1 MKNKLR
7 MLLRSIWLF
16 AAATAAMPAFADEG
30 SRDLCPDRPGLG
42 TPACTVEA
50 GTMMLEVGLAD
61 WTLDRTAD
69 SRTDAWTFG
78 DALLRAGLTPSL
90 EVQFGWT
97 MVGHVRE
104 RDRATGNVNSRTR
117 TGDVTLALRQNLSN
131 PDGSGFSVALMPYA
145 TLPLGGEGVGAGDWG
160 AGLIVPASF
169 ELGALSIGVTPHIDA
184 AVDSD
189 GKDRHLAFGSVAG
202 VGFDVSDDIS
212 MTAEVSLTRDRD
224 PGGHSTEALAG
235 LSAGWQPDADSQ
247 WDVGANVGLNRDSPD
262 VELYFGFA
270 RRF

>member
-1 MKNKLR
+1 
-7 MLLRSIWLF
+7 MLFRSIIF
-16 AAATAAMPAFADEG
+16 FAATAAATPAFAKEG
-30 SRDLCPDRPGLG
+30 QREFCPDRPGLG
-42 TPACTVEA
+42 TPACTVEP

-69 SRTDAWTFG
+69 TRTDAWTFG

-90 EVQFGWT
+90 EAQLGWT
-97 MVGHVRE
+97 MLGHVRE
-104 RDRATGNVNSRTR
+104 RDRATGDVNRRTR
-117 TGDVTLALRQNLSN
+117 TGDVTIALRQNLSN

-145 TLPLGGEGVGAGDWG
+145 TLPVGGDGVGAGDWG

-169 ELGALSIGVTPHIDA
+169 DLGAVSLGLTPHVDA

-189 GKDRHLAFGSVAG
+189 GDGRHLAYGSV
-202 VGFDVSDDIS
+202 VGLGFNVSDDLS

-235 LSAGWQPDADSQ
+235 LSAGWQPDDDSQ

-262 VELYFGFA
+262 VEIYLGFT